1 MWLSRLS
8 YLLKGYSTTEET
20 TIMKELKFLFAVWQA
35 NLQSVMEY
43 RVSFLTQVIGM
54 MLNNFIYFAI
64 WIIFFDRFKEVRGW
78 GISDMYLTFGVL
90 ASAFGLVALL
100 FGNAFTLSE
109 IINQGRLD
117 YYLSLPRPVLLH
129 TVSSRMI
136 SSGMGDFTY
145 GFLSYVLSGQY
156 TWDGFL
162 RFVLATLLAATVFA
176 SFLILVQS
184 LAFWMGVI
192 SNLSNLLI
200 NAMITFGI
208 YPITLFDNYAKLILF
223 TVIPAAFVGAIPAE
237 FIRAFT
243 WQALAEL
250 LLGAV
255 IFLFIAVTIFRLGL
269 KRYESGSAIQVEL

>member
-1 MWLSRLS
+1 
-8 YLLKGYSTTEET
+8 
-20 TIMKELKFLFAVWQA
+20 MKELKFLFAVWQA

-136 SSGMGDFTY
+136 SSGMGDLTY
-145 GFLSYVLSGQY
+145 GFVSYALSGQY

-192 SNLSNLLI
+192 SNLSNLMI
-200 NAMITFGI
+200 NAIITFGI

-237 FIRAFT
+237 FIRSFT
-243 WQALAEL
+243 WQTLAEL
-250 LLGAV
+250 LLGAAV
-255 IFLFIAVTIFRLGL
+255 FLLIAVTIFRLGL

>member
-1 MWLSRLS
+1 M
-8 YLLKGYSTTEET
+8 
-20 TIMKELKFLFAVWQA
+20 IMKELRFLLAVWKT
-35 NLQSVMEY
+35 NLLSIMEY
-43 RVSFLTQVIGM
+43 RVAFLTQAVGM

-78 GISDMYLTFGVL
+78 GIADMYITYGVL

-129 TVSSRMI
+129 AISSRTI
-136 SSGMGDFTY
+136 ASGMGDFSY
-145 GFLSYVLSGQY
+145 GFLSFALSGQF
-156 TWDGFL
+156 TWDGLL
-162 RFVLATLLAATVFA
+162 RFVLATLLAATVFV
-176 SFLILVQS
+176 SFLVLVQS

-192 SNLSNLLI
+192 TNLTGLAV

-223 TVIPAAFVGAIPAE
+223 TVIPAALIGAVPAA
-237 FIRAFT
+237 FIRTFT
-243 WQALAEL
+243 WQSLAEL
-250 LLGAV
+250 LAGAV
-255 IFLFIAVTIFRLGL
+255 IFLFLAVTIFRLGL
-269 KRYESGSAIQVEL
+269 KRYESGSAIQVEV